1 VQCGRRHER
10 GDEGDVLRGLWERR
24 VGLVWRRVKRVR
36 WRLKG
41 CRGQAVAEIHV
52 TWVGDG
58 LEDE

>member
-1 VQCGRRHER
+1 VGEKS
-10 GDEGDVLRGLWERR
+10 GASLEEGQAGALAFE
-24 VGLVWRRVKRVR
+24 
-36 WRLKG
+36 G